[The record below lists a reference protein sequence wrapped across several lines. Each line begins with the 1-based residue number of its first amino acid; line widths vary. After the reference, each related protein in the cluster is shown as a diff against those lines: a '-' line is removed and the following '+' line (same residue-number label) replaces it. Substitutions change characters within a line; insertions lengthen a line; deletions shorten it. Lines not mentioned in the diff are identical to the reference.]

1 MMYTIRYTAKSNLQ
15 RFGEDTWWNRMSFL
29 ADDVAEAQ
37 KQADDLN
44 NQSDYYTYEVE
55 ELES

>member
-1 MMYTIRYTAKSNLQ
+1 
-15 RFGEDTWWNRMSFL
+15 MSFL